1 MKLICIRHTKTA
13 MPAGTC
19 YGQSDVPLAD
29 SYLEE
34 KQLIEKQLTPHRF
47 CKVYCSPLNRCSL
60 LARQL
65 FPRENVVSDGRLMEL
80 NFGEWELQHWDEISK
95 TPHAKVWFEDFVYT
109 QCPQG
114 ESFSEQILRT
124 QKFLEEL
131 RQKNFKQVA
140 IITHGGTIRA
150 IHSLLNKI
158 PPHEAFNL
166 KVDYGEV
173 LSFEM

>member
-13 MPAGTC
+13 MPSGIC

-34 KQLIEKQLTPHRF
+34 KQTIEKQLESHRF
-47 CKVYCSPLNRCSL
+47 CKVYSSPLNRCSL

-65 FPRENVVSDGRLMEL
+65 FPQENIVLDPRLMEL

-95 TPHAKVWFEDFVYT
+95 TPHAKVWFEDFVHT
-109 QCPQG
+109 QCPKG
-114 ESFSEQILRT
+114 ESFSEQILRI
-124 QKFLEEL
+124 QKFLDEL
-131 RQKNFKQVA
+131 RQKDFKQLA
-140 IITHGGTIRA
+140 IFAHGGTIRA
-150 IHSLLNKI
+150 MHSLINKVS
-158 PPHEAFNL
+158 PHNAFEL

-173 LSFEM
+173 VSFEI